1 MPGIASLVLSKI
13 ANFKDYNIECCNNIG
28 IMSYLKKPSK
38 TRLENMSSR
47 ILFLF
52 SLLIISY
59 DVNAQVTA
67 GSLNTGSRV
76 TLQESIF
83 QKYLGNY
90 LLTKNIQKT
99 RLAMNLVGTAVTLP
113 YGLMVWVVPTNF
125 SMVEGFNTD
134 AYDCAPSNPNILA
147 VVYAALAKNSTQIG
161 ASPDKLSFQKQVKK
175 FMTTEQIAQANNL
188 PESCTTIESQNCKI
202 DITDDLRFVSIKSQ
216 LNKVDSS
223 WGMTYCKANG
233 DLKYRV
239 LQNRKEK
246 SFVLQRIK
254 KNTIVREFSAKE
266 SEALDLK
273 FRTDGTVKEKI
284 IYRPIQADIQANLKF
299 NQQLTLEKDYSYK
312 YDKNGNLTIKYGFEP
327 IRPKLTYSRGNNFM
341 TRAEEERMQGVN
353 LHERYYKTGELK
365 EKTYFSKTGQPFL
378 VKTFKKNGKV
388 KRERR
393 M

>member
-1 MPGIASLVLSKI
+1 
-13 ANFKDYNIECCNNIG
+13 
-28 IMSYLKKPSK
+28 
-38 TRLENMSSR
+38 
-47 ILFLF
+47 
-52 SLLIISY
+52 
-59 DVNAQVTA
+59 
-67 GSLNTGSRV
+67 
-76 TLQESIF
+76 
-83 QKYLGNY
+83 
-90 LLTKNIQKT
+90 
-99 RLAMNLVGTAVTLP
+99 
-113 YGLMVWVVPTNF
+113 
-125 SMVEGFNTD
+125 
-134 AYDCAPSNPNILA
+134 
-147 VVYAALAKNSTQIG
+147 
-161 ASPDKLSFQKQVKK
+161 
-175 FMTTEQIAQANNL
+175 
-188 PESCTTIESQNCKI
+188 
-202 DITDDLRFVSIKSQ
+202 
-216 LNKVDSS
+216 
-223 WGMTYCKANG
+223 MTYCKANG

-299 NQQLTLEKDYSYK
+299 NQQLTFEKDYSYK

-365 EKTYFSKTGQPFL
+365 EKKYFSKTGQPFL